1 MKWQPADLAEVF
13 MHETVAARLRRY
25 FHMYPVTKDKSLD
38 ENRESLLAGLAA
50 CEKYIN
56 QKYNV
61 ESLCHAMPK
70 RVEMMLESQGDRIGK

>member
-1 MKWQPADLAEVF
+1 
-13 MHETVAARLRRY
+13 MHETVAAWIRR
-25 FHMYPVTKDKSLD
+25 FFQMHPVAKDKSLD

-56 QKYNV
+56 KNYSV

-70 RVEMMLESQGDRIGK
+70 RVELMLKSQGDRIGK